1 MSTPVALPSPT
12 PTRSLTTFQFGTARQ
27 IAPLTAYIGREKG
40 YFQDEGIQLELVEIQ
55 TLGQM
60 VPFLGTGEIL
70 AAGGALS
77 AALFNAIQQGIR
89 LKVVA
94 CRTALSKGFTFH
106 CLMAVKSR
114 VDQGEIGTLAD
125 RRGRTIANTNTE
137 GLVAWE
143 NAKILESVGLTLNDM
158 QLVGMAAPDMPTAL
172 ANSAVD
178 VAPLIEPFCV
188 VARRLSAGVALVA
201 REMGSTNSLVSM
213 FQLESSSFPPS
224 CCKTAR
230 SL

>member
-1 MSTPVALPSPT
+1 
-12 PTRSLTTFQFGTARQ
+12 
-27 IAPLTAYIGREKG
+27 
-40 YFQDEGIQLELVEIQ
+40 
-55 TLGQM
+55 
-60 VPFLGTGEIL
+60 
-70 AAGGALS
+70 
-77 AALFNAIQQGIR
+77 
-89 LKVVA
+89 
-94 CRTALSKGFTFH
+94 
-106 CLMAVKSR
+106 MAVKSK
-114 VDQGEIGTLAD
+114 VDQGEIRTLAN

-143 NAKILESVGLTLNDM
+143 NAKILESVGLTLNDV

-178 VAPLIEPFCV
+178 VALLIEPFCV

-224 CCKTAR
+224 CCKTALALAWLR
-230 SL
+230 AHLQAARLYNEALGSPSG